1 MQKKLIKQE
10 LVQSLKKFLNG
21 DSTRLNSHLKVILE
35 SLSSIVDDM
44 SENHAVIGN
53 SYIEYI
59 LAYKMICTDIINV
72 NIYDRD
78 SIKLTDNE
86 LKPILD
92 NAELILK
99 RIEIIERLQNEILK
113 TLSPEEILI
122 VMNS

>member
-78 SIKLTDNE
+78 SIKLTDDE

-92 NAELILK
+92 NAELILD
-99 RIEIIERLQNEILK
+99 RIETIGKLQNEILK